1 VFGLFYTQSASN
13 MIKLLRDYKQHQK
26 DDLVDLGCVLNRRLV
41 DVGYAVWIKV
51 EDVKFK
57 VK

>member
-1 VFGLFYTQSASN
+1 
-13 MIKLLRDYKQHQK
+13 MIKLLRDYKQHLK
-26 DDLVDLGCVLNRRLV
+26 GSLVDLGCVLNRRLV
-41 DVGYAVWIKV
+41 DVGYAVWIKI